1 MEVKAFRDGGE
12 RARLGPF
19 GCAQG
24 KRRPLQRRGSRT
36 RRGHDLSC
44 PYMDGARGKLED
56 RGGGRGEGGLKPPLR
71 MQIGD
76 LLGGDLLGLELAV

>member
-1 MEVKAFRDGGE
+1 MEVKAFRDGRE

-36 RRGHDLSC
+36 RREHDLSC

-56 RGGGRGEGGLKPPLR
+56 RAEEEGK
-71 MQIGD
+71 
-76 LLGGDLLGLELAV
+76 AA